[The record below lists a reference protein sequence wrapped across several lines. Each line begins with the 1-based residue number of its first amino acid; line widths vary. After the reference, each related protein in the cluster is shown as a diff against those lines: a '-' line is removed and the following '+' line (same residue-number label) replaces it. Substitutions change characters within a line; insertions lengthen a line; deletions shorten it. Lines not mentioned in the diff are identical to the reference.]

1 MMVWG
6 NMKKILAGGFVAGC
20 MMMVSTTT
28 MTGCLTDDK
37 QDSVPVVVVKDTL
50 KTATA
55 TMGAQANADYG
66 SFVDVDMGFKTMK
79 LTDAKAMAVDVDLIF
94 AYSGSAKAAAIYS
107 PKTARDGVT
116 GGAGGF
122 DFLQTGFTALV
133 ATEIMTVSATKLA
146 AVTTQAGLD
155 SLHAAGVMAPEGRLT
170 ISNGVAFTVKSTKG
184 KVFGATVTGLTVTAG
199 TETAATVV
207 IKGMGKW

>member
-1 MMVWG
+1 
-6 NMKKILAGGFVAGC
+6 
-20 MMMVSTTT
+20 
-28 MTGCLTDDK
+28 
-37 QDSVPVVVVKDTL
+37 
-50 KTATA
+50 
-55 TMGAQANADYG
+55 
-66 SFVDVDMGFKTMK
+66 
-79 LTDAKAMAVDVDLIF
+79 
-94 AYSGSAKAAAIYS
+94 
-107 PKTARDGVT
+107 
-116 GGAGGF
+116 
-122 DFLQTGFTALV
+122 
-133 ATEIMTVSATKLA
+133 MTVSATKLA